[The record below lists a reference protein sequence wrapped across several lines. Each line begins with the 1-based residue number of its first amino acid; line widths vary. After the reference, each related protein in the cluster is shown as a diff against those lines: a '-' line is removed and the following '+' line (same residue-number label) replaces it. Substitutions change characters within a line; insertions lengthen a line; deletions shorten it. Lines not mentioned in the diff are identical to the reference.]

1 MMPQRLALAAAG
13 LAAAVV
19 LTVGLVAAGFA
30 PTSSGQPVSAGLD
43 EAADEALVE
52 PSLWPEIVYVRP
64 APTPETIVLE
74 KRASTAQS
82 GSAGAGTGSVSSSRG
97 ERDDDERDGDERDDD
112 DRWERRE
119 REDDEREDDDDDE
132 RERDERERDD
142 D

>member
-97 ERDDDERDGDERDDD
+97 ERDDDERDDD